1 MPGPGDHHAE
11 QRAPEVPQPSFEWWQ
26 QASSVAPEVPQPSF
40 VPDEARARENIEAT
54 KNYLAGKTTLGAL
67 QADNHPHF
75 KYFEFRYLL
84 WIRRILTTHW
94 ATVQGGFDGQAR
106 LLWLEIF
113 RTLELDRKAQA
124 DIFLL
129 AHQGVC
135 GRSEAN
141 EIIWDL
147 LTDSALSKQYRD
159 LSNQCSYK
167 VGQAR
172 RYLDRPPATDLS
184 WHQPD
189 PWRWSRYE
197 GPRNMNFS
205 PTVVPINYKLVTG
218 PGGTPLVPPA
228 LWQSVPLPAGPP
240 PLKARAPPSPAG
252 PPLPARPQTI

>member
-1 MPGPGDHHAE
+1 M
-11 QRAPEVPQPSFEWWQ
+11 
-26 QASSVAPEVPQPSF
+26 
-40 VPDEARARENIEAT
+40 
-54 KNYLAGKTTLGAL
+54 
-67 QADNHPHF
+67 
-75 KYFEFRYLL
+75 
-84 WIRRILTTHW
+84 
-94 ATVQGGFDGQAR
+94 QAR
-106 LLWLEIF
+106 RPLGRF
-113 RTLELDRKAQA
+113 RSITIRTSSTTNSGTSYGFARSSRHTGPQYKEAAMGRLGFFGWRFSGPSSLTEKAQA
-124 DIFLL
+124 DIFLW
-129 AHQGVC
+129 AHQGIC

-184 WHQPD
+184 WSQPD

-197 GPRNMNFS
+197 GPRNMNCS
-205 PTVVPINYKLVTG
+205 PTAVPINYKLVTG

-240 PLKARAPPSPAG
+240 PLKAREPPSPAG